1 MAWIRQIGCFVLL
14 LLLQVLLI
22 NNLQFLGVCHP
33 YIYILC
39 LLMMP
44 ITLPRWADMLIGA
57 FVGLVV
63 DIFCNSLGVHIA
75 ACVLLM
81 YVRPY
86 LIDAYVSDRERLIGD
101 IDTQSIGVPDFIK
114 YIVILV
120 LLHHTMVFC
129 LTAWSFSHFWFTLL
143 EIVVSSAVSIVLI
156 IGYDRMKNR

>member
-1 MAWIRQIGCFVLL
+1 
-14 LLLQVLLI
+14 
-22 NNLQFLGVCHP
+22 
-33 YIYILC
+33 
-39 LLMMP
+39 MMP

-101 IDTQSIGVPDFIK
+101 IDTQSIGVLDFIK

-120 LLHHTMVFC
+120 LLRHTMVFC

-156 IGYDRMKNR
+156 IGYDLMKNR